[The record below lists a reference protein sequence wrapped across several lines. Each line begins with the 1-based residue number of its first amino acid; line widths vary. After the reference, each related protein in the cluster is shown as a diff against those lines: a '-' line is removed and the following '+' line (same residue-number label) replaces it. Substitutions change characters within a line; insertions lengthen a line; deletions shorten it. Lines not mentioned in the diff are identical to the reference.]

1 MSRRRRSTQVREHW
15 KKEFNALPDSMST
28 GVASRSKVLV
38 TKKLELLV
46 LLNQLEIVERNV
58 WRVARPLRLK
68 FQSIILNWRKHL
80 GYSALS
86 SATAGFDKET
96 LLKLQEL
103 FAELDA
109 DGSGYL
115 DAEEL
120 GVLFKNMRMPMGQRE
135 LDDIVDE
142 IDVDGNGVYAVSP
155 STRERPRRHRW
166 RQRSAP
172 RTLKF
177 GNLRKSR

>member
-1 MSRRRRSTQVREHW
+1 
-15 KKEFNALPDSMST
+15 MST

-109 DGSGYL
+109 DGVTLPFAAFSHNFVTLLPGEQL
-115 DAEEL
+115 ESSVEVLWAWPEAPSAGGGVGEEGAAPMPHTACAEAWNAERTCVVL
-120 GVLFKNMRMPMGQRE
+120 GGTGRGRR
-135 LDDIVDE
+135 
-142 IDVDGNGVYAVSP
+142 GNG
-155 STRERPRRHRW
+155 
-166 RQRSAP
+166 
-172 RTLKF
+172 
-177 GNLRKSR
+177 

>member
-1 MSRRRRSTQVREHW
+1 MALHPTSVSLVQRGCLALLSLCSEPGVNAHVREHW
-15 KKEFNALPDSMST
+15 KKEFNALPESLSA

-46 LLNQLEIVERNV
+46 LLNQLELVEKNV

-68 FQSIILNWRKHL
+68 FQAIILNWRKHL

-142 IDVDGNGVYAVSP
+142 IDVDGNGARTASLYAID
-155 STRERPRRHRW
+155 
-166 RQRSAP
+166 A
-172 RTLKF
+172 
-177 GNLRKSR
+177 

>member
-1 MSRRRRSTQVREHW
+1 MRPKAPLKNVSIVS
-15 KKEFNALPDSMST
+15 KA

-46 LLNQLEIVERNV
+46 LLNQLELVEKNV

-109 DGSGYL
+109 DGADSASKL
-115 DAEEL
+115 NLNFLLKRRRRA
-120 GVLFKNMRMPMGQRE
+120 RE
-135 LDDIVDE
+135 LS
-142 IDVDGNGVYAVSP
+142 SP
-155 STRERPRRHRW
+155 PRLH
-166 RQRSAP
+166 
-172 RTLKF
+172 
-177 GNLRKSR
+177 

>member
-1 MSRRRRSTQVREHW
+1 
-15 KKEFNALPDSMST
+15 MST

-142 IDVDGNGVYAVSP
+142 IDVDGNGVYAVSSFDESDP
-155 STRERPRRHRW
+155 SGLDAIDGVDGARH
-166 RQRSAP
+166 AP
-172 RTLKF
+172 
-177 GNLRKSR
+177 

>member
-1 MSRRRRSTQVREHW
+1 
-15 KKEFNALPDSMST
+15 MST

-142 IDVDGNGVYAVSP
+142 IDVDGNGVYAVSFDAIESDP
-155 STRERPRRHRW
+155 SGLYAIDARQQRADGVNGARHATRTRFNIR
-166 RQRSAP
+166 
-172 RTLKF
+172 
-177 GNLRKSR
+177 

>member
-1 MSRRRRSTQVREHW
+1 MALHPTSVSLVQRGCLALLSMCSEPGVNAHVREHW
-15 KKEFNALPDSMST
+15 KKEFNQLPDSMST
-28 GVASRSKVLV
+28 GVSSRSKVLV

-109 DGSGYL
+109 DGSGADSASSL
-115 DAEEL
+115 TLNLTSL
-120 GVLFKNMRMPMGQRE
+120 GRWRLRE
-135 LDDIVDE
+135 T
-142 IDVDGNGVYAVSP
+142 GSH
-155 STRERPRRHRW
+155 ERPRANAAVRR
-166 RQRSAP
+166 RLP
-172 RTLKF
+172 RRR
-177 GNLRKSR
+177 GARRPV

>member
-1 MSRRRRSTQVREHW
+1 M
-15 KKEFNALPDSMST
+15 PDSMST

-109 DGSGYL
+109 DGSGA
-115 DAEEL
+115 DSAS
-120 GVLFKNMRMPMGQRE
+120 N
-135 LDDIVDE
+135 
-142 IDVDGNGVYAVSP
+142 AV
-155 STRERPRRHRW
+155 RFLNLKLRRW
-166 RQRSAP
+166 RRRDASAP
-172 RTLKF
+172 
-177 GNLRKSR
+177 

>member
-15 KKEFNALPDSMST
+15 KKEFNQLPDSMST

-155 STRERPRRHRW
+155 STRERP
-166 RQRSAP
+166 
-172 RTLKF
+172 
-177 GNLRKSR
+177 